1 MSVFLENFAY
11 VLNTWPLTLQKSF
24 VNKGY
29 RHGCSV
35 RVFLRFH
42 WTPREGCFSK
52 GKMESFLLIV
62 TYSKCDLVFNPSLPD
77 RVRREKINL
86 KSDSHLPKIYIICF
100 NESPLKLM
108 KNAFYF
114 IFKAFL
120 VPKIFKFL
128 SWLFGHVEKNGFIR
142 KIRLISKFIT
152 SHKQLQ

>member
-1 MSVFLENFAY
+1 MPTQNLQKNPNISYPLIRIMRIRWQEMSVFLENFAY

-24 VNKGY
+24 GNKGY

-86 KSDSHLPKIYIICF
+86 KSDSHLPKKF
-100 NESPLKLM
+100 TLKNLHYLLQW
-108 KNAFYF
+108 KP
-114 IFKAFL
+114 FKIDEKC
-120 VPKIFKFL
+120 V
-128 SWLFGHVEKNGFIR
+128 LFHF
-142 KIRLISKFIT
+142 
-152 SHKQLQ
+152 

>member
-1 MSVFLENFAY
+1 MPTQNLQKNPNISYPLIRIMRIRWQEMSVFLENFAY

-86 KSDSHLPKIYIICF
+86 KSDSHLPKKF
-100 NESPLKLM
+100 TLKNLHYLLQW
-108 KNAFYF
+108 KP
-114 IFKAFL
+114 FKIDEKC
-120 VPKIFKFL
+120 V
-128 SWLFGHVEKNGFIR
+128 LFHF
-142 KIRLISKFIT
+142 
-152 SHKQLQ
+152 